1 MIEIVSKNPKDYIEV
16 ALAVE
21 ILSCHNRF
29 VLIMNSVTMQ
39 TSQFISILSKV
50 GVGIKQIILD
60 KSTNL

>member
-21 ILSCHNRF
+21 IFILPQIRV

-39 TSQFISILSKV
+39 NKV
-50 GVGIKQIILD
+50 
-60 KSTNL
+60 NLFNIV